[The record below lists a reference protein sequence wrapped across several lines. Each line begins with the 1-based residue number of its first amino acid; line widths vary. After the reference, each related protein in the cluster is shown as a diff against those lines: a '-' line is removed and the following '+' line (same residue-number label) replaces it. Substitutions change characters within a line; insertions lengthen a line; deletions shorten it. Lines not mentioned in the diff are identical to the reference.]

1 LLSGQRKRESS
12 PRPFRRIL
20 DSPSVSQATSSSSRS
35 SSSSRTFVVVV
46 VVVVE
51 VVVKKEVVT
60 VVDVVDVAFL
70 VDAGAVVVVVVVDV
84 AFLVEAGVVVLVRVV
99 VEDGSELSFRI
110 IVAQL
115 SLLVQFCDPTSRKLK
130 MSPFS
135 SAAAASLTTGL
146 QLTMLRSNHNNSK
159 TILLDLEIMM

>member
-1 LLSGQRKRESS
+1 MLSGQRKRESS

-70 VDAGAVVVVVVVDV
+70 VDAGAVVVVVVDV